1 MQIYR
6 PHVEWSQLQSKLIG
20 KMSWTCFLLTRF
32 SRLVL
37 STSGEVPGTWS
48 WAMCKWNICSIQNKN
63 AANLNVRHMAHYIA
77 KRDLGTI
84 LQWAQQRWYVKRASW
99 AFIFRVKKKNCEAV
113 AAIAQHNFTSGS
125 VGKASCTLYLFLH
138 PAPVAPGLRSSLLA
152 SISTA
157 VRWSHNF
164 AGLIT
169 FSSWL
174 NHQTSSTDFG
184 GMNPEICSVFGK
196 KLEIWNWTSCLY
208 IIFQGASRMEPGKIE
223 CWSFGRTNAFMSV
236 RELDKVG
243 FEHSWRGV
251 AHFEVLTKP
260 RKRAKADGSW

>member
-1 MQIYR
+1 MSAAALVCKTCKLGI
-6 PHVEWSQLQSKLIG
+6 HLQSK
-20 KMSWTCFLLTRF
+20 
-32 SRLVL
+32 
-37 STSGEVPGTWS
+37 E
-48 WAMCKWNICSIQNKN
+48 
-63 AANLNVRHMAHYIA
+63 
-77 KRDLGTI
+77 
-84 LQWAQQRWYVKRASW
+84 
-99 AFIFRVKKKNCEAV
+99 KNCEAV

-196 KLEIWNWTSCLY
+196 KLEI
-208 IIFQGASRMEPGKIE
+208 
-223 CWSFGRTNAFMSV
+223 
-236 RELDKVG
+236 
-243 FEHSWRGV
+243 
-251 AHFEVLTKP
+251 
-260 RKRAKADGSW
+260 